1 MKVNTTRLDM
11 TNPFAQQQQ
20 MSAKVMNAINQCP
33 TLTNERWME
42 RLTATD
48 NAHVHVAEISS
59 VMTSAHPNSDDVQEM
74 ASTHHS
80 VVLFRRRRAMRHLTW
95 LLHMVLVGLRLG
107 KSLTKHWR
115 TSKKRIKRQLRQHMH
130 RVARRHT
137 LTSLK
142 A

>member
-20 MSAKVMNAINQCP
+20 MSAMVMNAINQCP

-48 NAHVHVAEISS
+48 NARAHVAEISS

-74 ASTHHS
+74 ASTHHP

-95 LLHMVLVGLRLG
+95 QLRMVLVGLRLG
-107 KSLTKHWR
+107 KSLTKQWR

-137 LTSLK
+137 LTSVK

>member
-48 NAHVHVAEISS
+48 NARAHVAEISS
-59 VMTSAHPNSDDVQEM
+59 VMATTHPNPDDVQEM
-74 ASTHHS
+74 ALTHHP
-80 VVLFRRRRAMRHLTW
+80 VVLFRRRRAMRPLTW
-95 LLHMVLVGLRLG
+95 QLRMVLGGLRLG
-107 KSLTKHWR
+107 KSLTKQWR

-130 RVARRHT
+130 RVTRRHT
-137 LTSLK
+137 LTSVK